1 MKAERGIYN
10 SATESITNKTWI
22 CSTRQSPRKL
32 ENKKKKATN
41 KKEFV

>member
-1 MKAERGIYN
+1 MKEKRGIYK
-10 SATESITNKTWI
+10 SARESITNKTWI
-22 CSTRQSPRKL
+22 CSTRHSPRKL